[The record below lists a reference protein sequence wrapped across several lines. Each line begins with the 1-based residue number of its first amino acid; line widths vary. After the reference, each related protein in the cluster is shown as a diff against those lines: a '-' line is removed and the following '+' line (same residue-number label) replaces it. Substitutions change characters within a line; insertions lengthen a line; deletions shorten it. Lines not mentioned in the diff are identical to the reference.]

1 MNIIQEELDIQSE
14 YMFISVMVMVH
25 LPHEYNVHSPTS
37 AWESSAN
44 KNEVLST

>member
-25 LPHEYNVHSPTS
+25 LPMNTTS
-37 AWESSAN
+37 IHQQAHG
-44 KNEVLST
+44 KVVLINEVLST